1 MRPFR
6 LIVPLLIAAAACS
19 PQQVGVAG
27 PTRPRAVDEWMSGLL
42 VTDQPV
48 VLAPNPQWVAD
59 RERDL
64 WGVAA
69 SGTLAVYVTTPPTD
83 PLLITLELGVGD
95 PASLFC
101 SWDGTPV
108 AAEWLEITGNRLA
121 VRIPASF
128 LAAGSHALSIVRTD
142 QPLVEGQGSQL
153 EIAELSWQL
162 GGRSTRIE
170 PGSLHRYHYIASFLL
185 QGVTGSQS
193 TERLGGVLFEGPRG
207 ASLPLTAGEAG
218 ELHFKVQNSS
228 PGDAVFTIRAGGRE
242 ATARVTSHAK
252 ALLSIPVESGDREL
266 ELSVEGPREGLFLWG
281 APRLVPS
288 APSARTPIVLVTLDT
303 TRRDVAPPYS
313 GDDALMP
320 HLAAFAR
327 QATVYRRAVASSPWT
342 LPSHAS
348 MLTGLYPSRHR
359 AGVTDQELISSRL
372 SVAELLRR
380 HGWLTAG
387 FAGGMF
393 CGSRFGLSQG
403 FAIYHDPE
411 GFEVPADRLTE
422 LAVSFLDESA
432 RLHPFLFVNYF
443 DPHFP
448 HHAPDRLR
456 SVQGADRLADAVPE
470 GPIWRPI
477 LSGDGAA
484 WTRAVIDDI
493 PFPAEALA
501 AVNAEYR
508 AEVAFMD
515 EQLGRLLDSLRGHG
529 LWDEVL
535 LIVVA
540 DHGELLGEHRV
551 LGHGGR
557 LDPELV
563 EVPLIVKFPHQ
574 RKAATVDELVSIVDL
589 FPTILEA
596 AGLEPP
602 SSDGIP
608 LPAAD
613 RGRAPGRAIVF
624 SEEHAMGIHK
634 LFGRLR
640 VADDLYGV
648 ERLMQR
654 EVVWEDGRDCFALA
668 AGGWTAG
675 DCASASPMAL
685 VEELLQPPHLLA
697 GQQVPDLGEE
707 EMERLRALGYAR

>member
-6 LIVPLLIAAAACS
+6 LIVPLLIATAACS
-19 PQQVGVAG
+19 PQGGVAG
-27 PTRPRAVDEWMSGLL
+27 PTRPRAVDEWMAGLL
-42 VTDQPV
+42 MTDQPV
-48 VLAPNPQWVAD
+48 VVAPNPQWVAD
-59 RERDL
+59 AERDL

-69 SGTLAVYVTTPPTD
+69 SGTLAVYVTTPPAE
-83 PLLITLELGVGD
+83 PLVISMELGVGD
-95 PASLFC
+95 PHSLFC
-101 SWDGTPV
+101 SWDGEPV
-108 AAEWLEITGNRLA
+108 AAGWLEFAASRLSLS
-121 VRIPASF
+121 VPPAF

-142 QPLVEGQGSQL
+142 QPLVEEEGSRL
-153 EIAELSWQL
+153 ELSELSWQL

-170 PGSLHRYHYIASFLL
+170 PGLLHRYHYIASFLL
-185 QGVTGSQS
+185 QGVTGSKS
-193 TERLGGVLFEGPRG
+193 TERLGGVLFEGPRR
-207 ASLPLTAGEAG
+207 AALPLTAGEAG
-218 ELHFKVQNSS
+218 EFRCKVQNSS
-228 PGDAVFTIRAGGRE
+228 PGDAVFTIRVGARE
-242 ATARVTSHAK
+242 AAARVASHDK
-252 ALLSIPVESGDREL
+252 AQLSIPVAAADREL
-266 ELSVEGPREGLFLWG
+266 ELRVEGPREGLFLWG
-281 APRLVPS
+281 APRLEPA

-303 TRRDVAPPYS
+303 TRRDVVPPYS

-359 AGVTDQELISSRL
+359 AGVTDQELIASRL
-372 SVAELLRR
+372 SAAELLRH

-403 FAIYHDPE
+403 FAIYHDLE
-411 GFEVPADRLTE
+411 GSEVPGDRLTD
-422 LAVSFLDESA
+422 LAVGFLDESA
-432 RLHPFLFVNYF
+432 RVRPFLFVNYF

-448 HHAPDRLR
+448 YHAPDRLR
-456 SVQGADRLADAVPE
+456 SVQGADRLAGAVPE
-470 GPIWRPI
+470 GPIWRSI
-477 LSGDGAA
+477 LAGDGAA

-493 PFPAEALA
+493 PFPADALA
-501 AVNAEYR
+501 AVTAEYR

-529 LWDEVL
+529 LWDEA
-535 LIVVA
+535 LIIAVA

-563 EVPLIVKFPHQ
+563 EVPLIIKFPHQ

-589 FPTILEA
+589 FPTMLQA
-596 AGLEPP
+596 AGLELPP
-602 SSDGIP
+602 SDGIP
-608 LPAAD
+608 LPTVN
-613 RGRAPGRAIVF
+613 RGRTPGRAIVF
-624 SEEHAMGIHK
+624 SEEHAMGIHR

-640 VADDLYGV
+640 VADDLYGI
-648 ERLMQR
+648 ERRAQR
-654 EVVWEDGRDCFALA
+654 EVVWVDGRDCFALSE
-668 AGGWTAG
+668 GGWTAG
-675 DCASASPMAL
+675 GCATESPMAL
-685 VEELLQPPHLLA
+685 VEEQLQPPRLLA

>member
-1 MRPFR
+1 
-6 LIVPLLIAAAACS
+6 
-19 PQQVGVAG
+19 
-27 PTRPRAVDEWMSGLL
+27 

-48 VLAPNPQWVAD
+48 VVAPNPQWVAD
-59 RERDL
+59 AERDL

-69 SGTLAVYVTTPPTD
+69 SGTLAVYVTTPPVD
-83 PLLITLELGVGD
+83 PLVVTLALAVGD
-95 PASLFC
+95 PGALFC

-108 AAEWLEITGNRLA
+108 ADDWIEVGPDRL
-121 VRIPASF
+121 VLRIPAAT
-128 LAAGSHALSIVRTD
+128 LATGSHALSIVRTD
-142 QPLVEGQGSQL
+142 QPLVEGESSRL
-153 EIAELSWQL
+153 ELNELSWQL

-170 PGSLHRYHYIASFLL
+170 TALLHRYHYIASFLL
-185 QGVTGSQS
+185 QGVTGSKS
-193 TERLGGVLFEGPRG
+193 TERLGGVLFEGPRR
-207 ASLPLTAGEAG
+207 AALPLTAGEAG
-218 ELHFKVQNSS
+218 ELRFKVQNSS
-228 PGDAVFTIRAGGRE
+228 PGDAVFTIRVGARE
-242 ATARVTSHAK
+242 STARVASHDK
-252 ALLSIPVESGDREL
+252 ALLSIPVEATDGL
-266 ELSVEGPREGLFLWG
+266 VELSVEGPREGLFLWG
-281 APRLVPS
+281 APRLEPA
-288 APSARTPIVLVTLDT
+288 APPDRTPIVLVTLDT
-303 TRRDVAPPYS
+303 TRRDVVPPYS

-327 QATVYRRAVASSPWT
+327 QATVYRRAAATSPWT

-359 AGVTDQELISSRL
+359 AGVTDQELIASRIT
-372 SVAELLRR
+372 VAELLRR

-393 CGSRFGLSQG
+393 CGSRFGLGQG
-403 FAIYHDPE
+403 FAIYHDPD
-411 GFEVPADRLTE
+411 GFEVAGDRLTD
-422 LAVSFLDESA
+422 LAAAFLVESA
-432 RLHPFLFVNYF
+432 RLRPFLFVNYF

-448 HHAPDRLR
+448 HRAPSRFRDA
-456 SVQGADRLADAVPE
+456 QEADRLAGAVPE

-477 LSGDGAA
+477 LAGDGAA

-515 EQLGRLLDSLRGHG
+515 EQFGRLLGGLREHH
-529 LWDEVL
+529 LWDEAL

-596 AGLEPP
+596 AGVPVRP
-602 SSDGIP
+602 SDGLP
-608 LPAAD
+608 LPTHD
-613 RGRAPGRAIVF
+613 TRGPVRRELVF

-634 LFGRLR
+634 LFGRLL
-640 VADDLYGV
+640 VADDLYGI
-648 ERLMQR
+648 ERRAQR
-654 EVVWEDGRDCFALA
+654 EVVWVDGRDCFTL
-668 AGGWTAG
+668 GSGVWTAG
-675 DCASASPMAL
+675 ECVAASPMAL
-685 VEELLQPPHLLA
+685 IEGQLQPPRLLA
-697 GQQVPDLGEE
+697 GQQVPDLGDE
-707 EMERLRALGYAR
+707 EMERLKALGYAR